1 MMAAPASPLPPPADR
16 IHTPFSSSTSDHDD
30 SSSVDGRD
38 RRRYHHNS
46 RRRDHAHRPGASR
59 AARKDSPSL
68 ERALGALAS
77 NVIGT
82 HLPAI
87 ATRAG
92 HDDRAFL
99 SAAQM
104 LLALALEVLERGACP
119 GGDLAVCSLDMLQ
132 SGIAA
137 WLADQERARQA
148 YDRMA
153 GKSSRDARPG
163 GAKYFSDPY
172 AVYPTWWGNAE
183 VAPELPPVPPSA
195 QALVQKWN
203 LHGALAESA
212 ARAVDA
218 LDRPIMPRASAAAWT
233 IPKRMVDEFT
243 QTPIESRIPPA
254 PAVPGVPKHMRTGD
268 AGQPAPAPQQPAA
281 APAAFFVP
289 VDDTGSAKPRRSPPQ
304 LSPPRPRRATAPT
317 PAPVPAKPRPM
328 ATTTT
333 TAVARRSTTS
343 SSPGPTARKPV
354 AAAITTKPATSAAAA
369 PKRPKSVAFT
379 VTAPT
384 LPVAS
389 SPRVAELVNVARG
402 ALAADFCAAF
412 DDGSDTESVSSG
424 DGDKGDG
431 DKGAESRTA
440 SPAPSSSPA
449 SSTRGM
455 DLRDKPSRTQPAT
468 VAEGSRKSGSA
479 ESSSPAATAK
489 DRVWFRK
496 AWAARHRDAQ
506 AAAQVEVDADAVADA
521 GPGTRAAAPAKAVAW
536 EVPV

>member
-1 MMAAPASPLPPPADR
+1 
-16 IHTPFSSSTSDHDD
+16 
-30 SSSVDGRD
+30 
-38 RRRYHHNS
+38 
-46 RRRDHAHRPGASR
+46 
-59 AARKDSPSL
+59 
-68 ERALGALAS
+68 
-77 NVIGT
+77 
-82 HLPAI
+82 
-87 ATRAG
+87 
-92 HDDRAFL
+92 
-99 SAAQM
+99 M

-119 GGDLAVCSLDMLQ
+119 GGNLAVCSLDMLQ
-132 SGIAA
+132 SGIAS
-137 WLADQERARQA
+137 WLADQARARQA
-148 YDRMA
+148 YDRMT
-153 GKSSRDARPG
+153 GVKNSNLRGD
-163 GAKYFSDPY
+163 AKYFPDPY

-218 LDRPIMPRASAAAWT
+218 HDRPVMVRPSAAAWT

-243 QTPIESRIPPA
+243 QTPIESRLPPP
-254 PAVPGVPKHMRTGD
+254 PAVPGVPKHMRRGD
-268 AGQPAPAPQQPAA
+268 AGQPAPPPPSERPAA

-289 VDDTGSAKPRRSPPQ
+289 VDESGSTKPRRAPPQ

-317 PAPVPAKPRPM
+317 PAPAPTPTKPRT
-328 ATTTT
+328 ATSA
-333 TAVARRSTTS
+333 TAARLGTTS
-343 SSPGPTARKPV
+343 SSPGPAARKPV
-354 AAAITTKPATSAAAA
+354 PSTSSSTKPTSVAAAAAA

-389 SPRVAELVNVARG
+389 SPRVAELVSVARG

-412 DDGSDTESVSSG
+412 DEGSDASASDADDGDHENTGDGSAVARARSG
-424 DGDKGDG
+424 GEGSAG
-431 DKGAESRTA
+431 SRTA
-440 SPAPSSSPA
+440 SPAPSSSPG

-455 DLRDKPSRTQPAT
+455 DLRDRARSRPAT
-468 VAEGSRKSGSA
+468 TAGAGE
-479 ESSSPAATAK
+479 PAPQAK

-506 AAAQVEVDADAVADA
+506 VQQVRADPDVDAD
-521 GPGTRAAAPAKAVAW
+521 PGLRSRAAAPAKGVAW

>member
-1 MMAAPASPLPPPADR
+1 MMAAPMGQWPPPADR
-16 IHTPFSSSTSDHDD
+16 LHAAGFSSSTDNDG
-30 SSSVDGRD
+30 SSSDDDRD
-38 RRRYHHNS
+38 RRRYQHS
-46 RRRDHAHRPGASR
+46 RRGHAHRHGASR
-59 AARKDSPSL
+59 AATADTSPL
-68 ERALGALAS
+68 GRALGALAA
-77 NVIGT
+77 NVIRT

-132 SGIAA
+132 AGIAA

-153 GKSSRDARPG
+153 GKMSRDTGRD
-163 GAKYFSDPY
+163 AKYFPDPY

-183 VAPELPPVPPSA
+183 VSPELPPVPPSA

-218 LDRPIMPRASAAAWT
+218 HDRPVMALPSVTAWT

-243 QTPIESRIPPA
+243 QTPIESRLPPP

-268 AGQPAPAPQQPAA
+268 AGQAAPPPAPARPAA

-289 VDDTGSAKPRRSPPQ
+289 VDDTESTKPRRAPPQ
-304 LSPPRPRRATAPT
+304 LSPPRPRRATAPA
-317 PAPVPAKPRPM
+317 PAPASAPAKPRTSTN
-328 ATTTT
+328 AT
-333 TAVARRSTTS
+333 AAARRSTTT
-343 SSPGPTARKPV
+343 SSPGPTARKP
-354 AAAITTKPATSAAAA
+354 APNGTKSTPATSVAA

-412 DDGSDTESVSSG
+412 DDGSDNGSVSDG
-424 DGDKGDG
+424 DGDKGDSN
-431 DKGAESRTA
+431 KGNGSRTA

-449 SSTRGM
+449 LSTRGM
-455 DLRDKPSRTQPAT
+455 DLRAKPSRTRPAT
-468 VAEGSRKSGSA
+468 AAAGSQKPGPA
-479 ESSSPAATAK
+479 ESSSTVVTAK

-496 AWAARHRDAQ
+496 AWAARHG
-506 AAAQVEVDADAVADA
+506 AQVEVDANAEADA
-521 GPGTRAAAPAKAVAW
+521 GSGTRAAAKGVAW